1 MTPYFVLI
9 RPIYTV
15 LTQKCAVSV
24 QSALQQTNQQIL
36 VWMFPLGSK
45 TSSIAQL
52 GELLP
57 LVGRVVGST
66 LSGVIF
72 FLFSFMLRCRKM
84 GIFFKVSLKL
94 HLP

>member
-36 VWMFPLGSK
+36 VWMFPLGRK

-66 LSGVIF
+66 LSGDINVF
-72 FLFSFMLRCRKM
+72 FLSFMLRCRKM
-84 GIFFKVSLKL
+84 SIFGDSSR
-94 HLP
+94 